1 MGEVGSEQVGESQ
14 CFSQKSCL
22 WVNSTS
28 PSQPQGAILAD
39 SVWDPVQI
47 FLSSEGGG
55 FRLQV
60 DGMCARCSGAY
71 TPRTA
76 GQRWTFIVICECLLS
91 IVQFKKT
98 VYASLMD
105 WCMQG
110 LSAAFSFVREL
121 CAHQPRNDSGFTF
134 LKYKRMALYP

>member
-1 MGEVGSEQVGESQ
+1 MHGAQVR
-14 CFSQKSCL
+14 
-22 WVNSTS
+22 TH
-28 PSQPQGAILAD
+28 QGQLAR
-39 SVWDPVQI
+39 
-47 FLSSEGGG
+47 GG
-55 FRLQV
+55 
-60 DGMCARCSGAY
+60 
-71 TPRTA
+71 P
-76 GQRWTFIVICECLLS
+76 FIVICECLLS

-121 CAHQPRNDSGFTF
+121 YAHQPRNDSGFTF